1 MLIVRKRTG
10 CFFLGGSSLF
20 AEGELLGLGAF
31 QHLRR
36 IGGRGQDHRCR
47 GGGVGVGGCLG
58 FRGDDGQGRGGRLH
72 NGRGNVDGSLTQ
84 VGLASDLDDVI
95 RQRESCSA
103 HERLGGTYII
113 IGGTPLGK
121 GLGRRVRSRLLG
133 LGANTCSG
141 GARHGRRYGGQRD
154 ALVIRRSGNRGEGGS
169 VNVNDYSSGS
179 RKSGLRPVGIK
190 HRGPCRPDRRAEFK
204 VEGERGHQGKLESA
218 VGGGAFIQPCRAWRE
233 RGLSRCRR
241 HAEPHGQ
248 RGRP

>member
-36 IGGRGQDHRCR
+36 IGGRGQDHRGR

-103 HERLGGTYII
+103 HECLGGTHVII
-113 IGGTPLGK
+113 CGTSQVK
-121 GLGRRVRSRLLG
+121 GLGRRVWGRLLG
-133 LGANTCSG
+133 LGANARPG
-141 GARHGRRYGGQRD
+141 GARHGRRHGGQRD
-154 ALVIRRSGNRGEGGS
+154 ALVIGRPGNRGEGGS
-169 VNVNDYSSGS
+169 INVNDYPTKS
-179 RKSGLRPVGIK
+179 RKSSFSSVGIK
-190 HRGPCRPDRRAEFK
+190 HRVPCGPDRRAEFR
-204 VEGERGHQGKLESA
+204 VEGKGGHQG
-218 VGGGAFIQPCRAWRE
+218 
-233 RGLSRCRR
+233 
-241 HAEPHGQ
+241 
-248 RGRP
+248 